1 MTMSRSETPPL
12 AAVAAVALT
21 CLPAGDAVP
30 DFPFGGPFPAV
41 SVTF

>member
-12 AAVAAVALT
+12 AADAAVALT